1 MKFWGGEYYED
12 KLSVVEYI
20 YPLGGGGRK
29 HMTMIHLR
37 KSWHKYWSIRE
48 WKLRKMKHMVV
59 SYPSLE
65 QQENGTITVDMIK
78 RMVWIIHR
86 SYRNG
91 TGNLKRFENG
101 TR

>member
-1 MKFWGGEYYED
+1 
-12 KLSVVEYI
+12 
-20 YPLGGGGRK
+20 
-29 HMTMIHLR
+29 
-37 KSWHKYWSIRE
+37 
-48 WKLRKMKHMVV
+48 MKHMVV